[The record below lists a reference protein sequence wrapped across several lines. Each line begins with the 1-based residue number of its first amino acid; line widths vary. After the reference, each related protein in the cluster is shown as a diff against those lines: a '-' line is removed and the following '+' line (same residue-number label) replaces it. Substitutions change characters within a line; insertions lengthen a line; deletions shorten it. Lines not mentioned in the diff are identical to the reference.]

1 MGFLKKV
8 FKAVDPVRAVKDT
21 FSGKDFRGGVTYDL
35 FGSTIE
41 DQTREMLGLNALKD
55 LATAQETQLKEQ
67 QEANKLD
74 SSIESQNVL
83 QFDDTSNRSF
93 TGSDNR
99 RKKKQ
104 AGAYSQALGLQL

>member
-1 MGFLKKV
+1 MGFFSKV
-8 FKAVDPVRAVKDT
+8 FHNPFK
-21 FSGKDFRGGVTYDL
+21 GGTKGFL
-35 FGSTIE
+35 TGALKGGSTYKWFGKEIE

-83 QFDDTSNRSF
+83 QFDDTSNNSF

-99 RKKKQ
+99 KKKKQ